1 MRGTNLSRSE
11 QGQMLLATG
20 VVLMM
25 ALLSMAVYGVR
36 TAGISTPYDPG
47 EDAAV
52 ETAGEVLDLFGPV
65 LEARALGWVN
75 AGYEPAESIDYA
87 LESLRDPSAPSRGGA
102 RCGDHA
108 HRCGSQPQRCRR
120 RTLDGDRRIRPL
132 RPVLDDRG
140 ADPRH
145 DRSGALTDA
154 EGVSLMWDSGRIPAG
169 GAEHIEP

>member
-1 MRGTNLSRSE
+1 MRSTNLSRSE

-75 AGYEPAESIDYA
+75 AGYEPAESIEYA
-87 LESLRDPSAPSRGGA
+87 LESLRDDLLHHGEVRGVEIMLIDA
-102 RCGDHA
+102 EANLSD
-108 HRCGSQPQRCRR
+108 
-120 RTLDGDRRIRPL
+120 
-132 RPVLDDRG
+132 
-140 ADPRH
+140 ADEGH
-145 DRSGALTDA
+145 WMVTGEFGLSDRSST
-154 EGVSLMWDSGRIPAG
+154 
-169 GAEHIEP
+169 IEVPIRVTIDMEP

>member
-20 VVLMM
+20 VLLMM

-75 AGYEPAESIDYA
+75 AGYEPAESIEYA
-87 LESLRDPSAPSRGGA
+87 LESLRDDLLHHGEVRGVEIMPSMRKPTSAMPT
-102 RCGDHA
+102 
-108 HRCGSQPQRCRR
+108 
-120 RTLDGDRRIRPL
+120 RTLMVTGEFGLSDRSSTIEVPI
-132 RPVLDDRG
+132 
-140 ADPRH
+140 RH
-145 DRSGALTDA
+145 DRYGADRRRRRISYVDL
-154 EGVSLMWDSGRIPAG
+154 EGFLQGV
-169 GAEHIEP
+169 EHIEP